1 MGNPAPDQFRRL
13 APRNPAFVEV
23 ALSASGSPSSD
34 AGRRKAADESS
45 SDRIGFLGGTLF
57 ALSILFFGGVNAIS
71 SLDPGYFD
79 RLLLS
84 AMRDDAIDPIET
96 GSTDKGEAP
105 GVDAMPVSTVV
116 RAVPLKPEDFQ
127 IIMVFQAEA
136 HLASP
141 GELWRVRVGSQVPGL
156 GRILAIESG
165 RNGGTV
171 KTEKATLTGV
181 LK

>member
-1 MGNPAPDQFRRL
+1 LP
-13 APRNPAFVEV
+13 
-23 ALSASGSPSSD
+23 ASGSAYSD
-34 AGRRKAADESS
+34 GRSRKAAETS

-57 ALSILFFGGVNAIS
+57 ALSILFFGAVNAIS

-84 AMRDDAIDPIET
+84 AMRDDPIDPIET
-96 GSTDKGEAP
+96 GSTVKDEAP
-105 GVDAMPVSTVV
+105 GIAAIPVSTVV
-116 RAVPLKPEDFQ
+116 RPVPLKPEDFQ

-171 KTEKATLTGV
+171 ETEKATLTGV